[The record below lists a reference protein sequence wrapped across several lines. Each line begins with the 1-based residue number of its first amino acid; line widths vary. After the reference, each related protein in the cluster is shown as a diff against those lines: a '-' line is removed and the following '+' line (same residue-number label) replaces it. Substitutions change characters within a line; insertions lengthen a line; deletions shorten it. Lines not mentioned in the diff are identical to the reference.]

1 MAMACTFVVKATAQG
16 SAMQPFGP
24 QAASQAGSQ
33 ATSQTTVSQPESQ
46 ASQPE
51 ALKVKTFTLSN
62 GMTVWINEDHSQPTA
77 YGAVVVKAGA
87 KDCPETGIAH
97 YFEHMM
103 FKGTDKIGTID
114 YAAEKPY
121 LDSIAVKYDEL
132 AETTDEEER
141 KAIQMEINRLNI
153 KASDYAIPNE
163 YNNLITQCGGSGLNA
178 YTSMDVTVYH
188 NEFVSSYFE
197 QWAELN
203 SERIMNPVFRLFQ
216 SELETVYEEKNRSD
230 NQELSAFSNMILS
243 EGYKGTQYA
252 CPVIGTTEYLKN
264 PRLNQMKEF
273 FEKYL
278 TQLGKAT

>member
-1 MAMACTFVVKATAQG
+1 MKRIITSALCMAMACTFVVKATAQG
-16 SAMQPFGP
+16 SPMQPFDP
-24 QAASQAGSQ
+24 QAASQTTESQAAGSQATGRQAGNQTGQESTSQPGIQATDQAAGSQAGSQ
-33 ATSQTTVSQPESQ
+33 AITNQ
-46 ASQPE
+46 AGQPE
-51 ALKVKTFTLSN
+51 ALNVKTFTLSN

-153 KASDYAIPNE
+153 AASDYAIPNE

-178 YTSMDVTVYH
+178 YTM
-188 NEFVSSYFE
+188 
-197 QWAELN
+197 
-203 SERIMNPVFRLFQ
+203 
-216 SELETVYEEKNRSD
+216 
-230 NQELSAFSNMILS
+230 
-243 EGYKGTQYA
+243 
-252 CPVIGTTEYLKN
+252 
-264 PRLNQMKEF
+264 
-273 FEKYL
+273 
-278 TQLGKAT
+278 